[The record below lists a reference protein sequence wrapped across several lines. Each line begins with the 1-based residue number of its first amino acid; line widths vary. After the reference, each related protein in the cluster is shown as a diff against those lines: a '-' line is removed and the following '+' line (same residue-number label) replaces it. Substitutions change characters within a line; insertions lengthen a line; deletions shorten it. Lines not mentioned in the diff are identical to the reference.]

1 MGRSFSFIL
10 ACVFEVDVYIPKAEC
25 LIMMGLSCT
34 STVGLFA
41 AVNLEKKFNHWVYF
55 DYFGVIIDVFTHH

>member
-1 MGRSFSFIL
+1 
-10 ACVFEVDVYIPKAEC
+10 
-25 LIMMGLSCT
+25 MMGLSCT